1 MRPGENATRVAR
13 VVGKCRA
20 ARCHVPKWDATAAM
34 PACWSTRSASTT
46 EAPAMTAVA
55 PAGGRQAPPRRDA
68 HLRISALLP
77 EGPWQWAA
85 VAIAG
90 LVLAP
95 LLALAWTALQ
105 GGQIGR
111 AHV

>member
-1 MRPGENATRVAR
+1 
-13 VVGKCRA
+13 
-20 ARCHVPKWDATAAM
+20 
-34 PACWSTRSASTT
+34 
-46 EAPAMTAVA
+46 MTAVA
-55 PAGGRQAPPRRDA
+55 PAGGMQAPPRRDA

-105 GGQIGR
+105 GGQAGLWPHIARYVLPPAALNTTLLLAGAGEIGR
-111 AHV
+111 ASCRDRVCQYV